1 MLVYFIGQLLVLAL
15 TRYREYGADR
25 TGSYLCGKPNDL
37 ASALEKISG
46 TISRI
51 PSQDLRKVK
60 TASAFMIIPALSG
73 DDVAKL
79 FSTHPP
85 VQDRV
90 RKLRKLRQEMNNISS
105 NG

>member
-1 MLVYFIGQLLVLAL
+1 MNQ
-15 TRYREYGADR
+15 
-25 TGSYLCGKPNDL
+25 
-37 ASALEKISG
+37 KISG

>member
-1 MLVYFIGQLLVLAL
+1 
-15 TRYREYGADR
+15 
-25 TGSYLCGKPNDL
+25 
-37 ASALEKISG
+37 
-46 TISRI
+46 
-51 PSQDLRKVK
+51 
-60 TASAFMIIPALSG
+60 MIIPALSG